1 MRIAKLIFLI
11 TLLLAAILSI
21 VVGFIKMM
29 KGDVWQLDI
38 ILGLLF
44 LIITD
49 NKQKD
54 W

>member
-1 MRIAKLIFLI
+1 MIKLMFLI
-11 TLLLAAILSI
+11 TLLLTAILSI
-21 VVGFIKMM
+21 VVGFIKAIR
-29 KGDVWQLDI
+29 GEVWQLDV

-49 NKQKD
+49 NKRKD